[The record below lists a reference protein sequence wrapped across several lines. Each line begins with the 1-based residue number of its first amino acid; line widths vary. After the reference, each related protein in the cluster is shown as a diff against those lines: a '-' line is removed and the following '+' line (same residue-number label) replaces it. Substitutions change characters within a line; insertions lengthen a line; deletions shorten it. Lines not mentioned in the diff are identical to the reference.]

1 METKSWYLSKTL
13 WFNAL
18 ALVVLVAASFGYTGE
33 ISPDFA
39 AFAPAIVIIIN
50 VILRFVTKEPIGS

>member
-13 WFNAL
+13 WFNGL
-18 ALVVLVAASFGYTGE
+18 ALVVLVASSFGYTGE

-39 AFAPAIVIIIN
+39 GRRDALNASVRYWLSP
-50 VILRFVTKEPIGS
+50 LWLY

>member
-1 METKSWYLSKTL
+1 MNAKNWYKSKTL
-13 WFNAL
+13 WFNGL

-39 AFAPAIVIIIN
+39 AVAPAIVLLIN
-50 VILRFVTKEPIGS
+50 LILRFVTKQPIS

>member
-13 WFNAL
+13 WFNGL

-39 AFAPAIVIIIN
+39 AVAPAIVLLIN
-50 VILRFVTKEPIGS
+50 LILRFVTKQPIV